1 MLAALPLLI
10 IPLIL
15 YNVAM
20 IGLIGGGIAG
30 LNGTVISL
38 SMLSGATWTLS
49 LGDLFI
55 VIALVL
61 LFFEILKATRNGSGS
76 LINHML
82 SMLVFIAFLVEFLL
96 VRDAATQTFFILM
109 TVAFLDVIGG
119 FTISIRTAGRDVS
132 IGL

>member
-61 LFFEILKATRNGSGS
+61 LFFKIKR
-76 LINHML
+76 
-82 SMLVFIAFLVEFLL
+82 
-96 VRDAATQTFFILM
+96 
-109 TVAFLDVIGG
+109 
-119 FTISIRTAGRDVS
+119 
-132 IGL
+132 